1 MMLHTPSLMLVN
13 IAITATLGLCLAA
26 VSSRTRRDG
35 LALWAWAMA
44 THTLSYTLLSLR
56 GQISDVVSMVVGTG
70 LLSATIALFTE
81 GLYQFQQRRPMRWLA
96 WSPVVLLVVAM
107 GFLMQDPKA
116 RVVLSALILLVQSVV
131 ILALLIQKHQ
141 DTVGRGQYFEMAG
154 FAILVLIFVFRIFG
168 AFATSTDLSSLTAS
182 NQMQTGTFLLS
193 TIALVLICLGLV
205 VMTKERADSQN
216 LDMALH
222 DALTGLSNRRLIVE
236 TLTQNLAQAQRS
248 GRALTLL
255 MIDIDFFKRVNDTFG
270 HQSGDRALRG
280 LADCIRGRLRAQDMA
295 GRWGGE
301 EFLVVLPD
309 TDVQGGLMLAEQLRR
324 TVEQARFEATD
335 GRTMQFTISIG
346 LHTLQAA
353 AAESIDDMVAAADKA
368 MYLAKQNGRNRVESL

>member
-1 MMLHTPSLMLVN
+1 MLVN

-131 ILALLIQKHQ
+131 ILVLLIQKHQ

-280 LADCIRGRLRAQDMA
+280 LADCVPRTWRAVGAARSSSLSCRTPMSRGALCWRNSCVVPWSRPALKRPMAEPCSSPSASACIRCRPQPLNRLMTWSPPPTRRCTWPSRMA
-295 GRWGGE
+295 ATVSSRS
-301 EFLVVLPD
+301 EF
-309 TDVQGGLMLAEQLRR
+309 
-324 TVEQARFEATD
+324 
-335 GRTMQFTISIG
+335 
-346 LHTLQAA
+346 
-353 AAESIDDMVAAADKA
+353 
-368 MYLAKQNGRNRVESL
+368 

>member
-1 MMLHTPSLMLVN
+1 MIVHTPSLMLVN
-13 IAITATLGLCLAA
+13 IAVTATLGLSLGVVA
-26 VSSRTRRDG
+26 SRARRDG
-35 LALWAWAMA
+35 LALWAWAMG
-44 THTLSYTLLSLR
+44 THTLAYILFSLR
-56 GQISDVVSMVVGTG
+56 GQISDVVFVVAATG

-81 GLYQFQQRRPMRWLA
+81 GLREFQQRRPAYGLSWF
-96 WSPVVLLVVAM
+96 PVVLLMVGISA
-107 GFLMQDPKA
+107 LMPAPQA
-116 RVVLSALILLVQSVV
+116 RVALSNLILLLQG
-131 ILALLIQKHQ
+131 LAALVLLIQKRH
-141 DTVGRGQYFEMAG
+141 DTIGRGQYFEMAG
-154 FAILVLIFVFRIFG
+154 FAILALVFVLRMVG
-168 AFATSTDLSSLTAS
+168 ALATTTDLSSITAS
-182 NQMQTGTFLLS
+182 NQIQTVTFLLA
-193 TIALVLICLGLV
+193 TVALVLVGIGLV
-205 VMTKERADSQN
+205 IMTKERADAQN
-216 LDMALH
+216 LNMALH

-270 HQSGDRALRG
+270 HQSGDLALRG

-309 TDVQGGLMLAEQLRR
+309 TDAQGAGTLAEQLRR

-346 LHTLQAA
+346 LHALQAM

-368 MYLAKQNGRNRVESL
+368 MYQAKQNGRNRVESL

>member
-1 MMLHTPSLMLVN
+1 
-13 IAITATLGLCLAA
+13 
-26 VSSRTRRDG
+26 
-35 LALWAWAMA
+35 
-44 THTLSYTLLSLR
+44 
-56 GQISDVVSMVVGTG
+56 
-70 LLSATIALFTE
+70 
-81 GLYQFQQRRPMRWLA
+81 
-96 WSPVVLLVVAM
+96 
-107 GFLMQDPKA
+107 
-116 RVVLSALILLVQSVV
+116 
-131 ILALLIQKHQ
+131 
-141 DTVGRGQYFEMAG
+141 
-154 FAILVLIFVFRIFG
+154 
-168 AFATSTDLSSLTAS
+168 
-182 NQMQTGTFLLS
+182 
-193 TIALVLICLGLV
+193 V